1 MKRRPWKSFR
11 KGLCILQTVCLL
23 VMMVSPALAD
33 EPDSTN
39 PYYQSFSGGE
49 EDDSHS
55 AENTP
60 LGNLM
65 LLADFTDPEEYGELG
80 ALVLRFE
87 DKKGG
92 GSVKM
97 RTGVLSVEHQ
107 EGSGAVVLM
116 DDKSKLNLS
125 TGSINS
131 QGTGV
136 YTKMNE
142 SSTLDLTVEGDITA
156 EGTAVFINNKDES
169 DVKMEVDGGISA
181 GSGISVNSHKE
192 SNVGFKS
199 GSIEVDST
207 AIQAQLYDGSKAE
220 FKVNGGI
227 HAKSGWGILAQTD
240 GGSTEKDGG
249 SSVKVDVSGSV
260 KTEGGT
266 GLDLNLGG
274 FENDEPVCKADI
286 TIDGTLT
293 STEEAVY
300 VHNNVNGQVIINVGT
315 DKTIEN
321 AGRITSTKGDA
332 IFLNT
337 IAGSS
342 IKLTAGD
349 VYGAGNS
356 NNIRANAE
364 GGNSS
369 VTVKAGNVIG
379 SGPAVGVSATAGHA
393 DSTVKIDAD
402 DIVAGGYGVIVDT
415 DSRYDYGNVEDGSCY
430 SSGGTMTVNVKTI
443 KGGYGGISATA
454 DGGTLIVNSKT
465 VQAGDNGYGVSV
477 TTEGTDAEQ
486 GATVTVD
493 GTVTAGE
500 TGIFVGSSDEV
511 CRYLCYENGKDIQIN
526 PDDPHEN
533 WWEKM
538 RIDETGYFVL
548 VPVDTADGIEWEKYL
563 WYPKDHPQ
571 YADYSEEDIA
581 NYQEFDEA
589 FGWVDFYQ
597 VEITTKSAN
606 YAKVSTGAVKAG
618 LYGVQANNNGGDF
631 TIKVDGDVTVAGP
644 ESYVD
649 DWTGYTH
656 FNEAQGISAI
666 NTAGTT
672 SILINGGLSVSS
684 TIVETN
690 GDETTEEDETP
701 DEDDEEE
708 DARYYGDGVII
719 GNGAG
724 KIDITINGDVH
735 AEEGTAVSI
744 EKQYPWEGLDK
755 NNGEAVLN
763 IDGDVLAEHGIDAGI
778 SGDGDGCVAINISG
792 NLATSVTGI
801 SLGSNEFEEWTGDME
816 DEDDAAVGF
825 DPVFDNR
832 SGGGIDPA
840 PADRGPAVDILVQEV
855 ISGLTPIL
863 VANKETV
870 NRFNIT
876 TWAIVPN
883 ENNQITSDF
892 DDNSVESLEE
902 TIRYIIKTEDNKLGT
917 LVVTG
922 TGLET
927 KKTPSGD
934 TLLVAKQDTFLRVD
948 VQPAEGKELSNVV
961 IRNGV
966 DTRIELEKDEEG
978 YFIEVPWAGGVYL
991 SFTADSDDDE
1001 EEATYW
1007 FVDPQTSWTKGSGEP
1022 AVFTVKR
1029 SIDDENCIN
1038 YFDSLAFGG
1047 DVLVR
1052 DQDYTAVK
1060 GSTVLTISAE
1070 TLEKYEPGDYT
1081 VAPTFEKN
1089 KTIETTL
1096 TIKAAEETKPE
1107 EPEETKPEE
1116 PEETKPEEPE
1126 ETKPEVPEE
1135 TKPDEPEETKPE
1147 EPEETKPEEPEETK
1161 PEEPEETKPDEPEE
1175 TKPEEPEETKPDE
1188 PEETKP
1194 DEPEEPEPA
1203 PEEPDNPQQNQPTEQ
1218 TDGPNTSDTI
1228 VLPVLVALM
1237 ILSGAAAVG
1246 FLEWRQRVRR

>member
-33 EPDSTN
+33 EPDSTD

-60 LGNLM
+60 LGDLI
-65 LLADFTDPEEYGELG
+65 LPADYPFPEEYGKLG

-97 RTGVLSVEHQ
+97 KTGVLSVEHQ
-107 EGSGAVVLM
+107 GGSGAVVLM

-131 QGTGV
+131 QGAGV
-136 YTKMNE
+136 YAKLNE
-142 SSTLDLTVEGDITA
+142 SSTMDLV
-156 EGTAVFINNKDES
+156 
-169 DVKMEVDGGISA
+169 VDG
-181 GSGISVNSHKE
+181 
-192 SNVGFKS
+192 
-199 GSIEVDST
+199 D
-207 AIQAQLYDGSKAE
+207 
-220 FKVNGGI
+220 I
-227 HAKSGWGILAQTD
+227 HAKRGYGIAAQTD
-240 GGSTEKDGG
+240 KEST
-249 SSVKVDVSGSV
+249 VKVDVSGSV
-260 KTEGGT
+260 ITEGGR
-266 GLDLNLGG
+266 GLELVLGG
-274 FENDEPVCKADI
+274 FENDEPVCKADV
-286 TIDGTLT
+286 TIGGTLT

-300 VHNNVNGQVIINVGT
+300 VLNNVNGQATINVGT
-315 DKTIEN
+315 DETIEN

-332 IFLNT
+332 IFLKTN
-337 IAGSS
+337 AGSS
-342 IKLTAGD
+342 IELTAGD

-356 NNIRANAE
+356 SNIRAIAE
-364 GGNSS
+364 GDKSS
-369 VTVKAGNVIG
+369 VKMKVGNVTG
-379 SGPAVGVSATAGHA
+379 RGCANGVSATAGHA

-415 DSRYDYGNVEDGSCY
+415 PSYCDYGNVEDGSCY
-430 SSGGTMTVNVKTI
+430 SSGGTLTVNVKTVE
-443 KGGYGGISATA
+443 GGDGGISATA
-454 DGGTLIVNSKT
+454 DGGTLIVNSKA
-465 VQAGDNGYGVSV
+465 VQAGDNGYGVIV

-500 TGIFVGSSDEV
+500 TGISVGSSDEGY
-511 CRYLCYENGKDIQIN
+511 RELCYENGNDIQIN

-533 WWEKM
+533 WWEKT

-563 WYPKDHPQ
+563 WYPKDHPL
-571 YADYSEEDIA
+571 YKDYSEEDIA
-581 NYQEFDEA
+581 NYQEFDEV
-589 FGWVDFYQ
+589 FGWVEWEQ
-597 VEITTKSAN
+597 AIITTKSAN

-644 ESYVD
+644 ETYVD

-656 FNEAQGISAI
+656 FNKAQGISAI

-684 TIVETN
+684 TIVETDV
-690 GDETTEEDETP
+690 DETTEEDETP

-735 AEEGTAVSI
+735 AEEGTAVTI
-744 EKQYPWEGLDK
+744 KRKEYPFVGFDK

-763 IDGDVLAEHGIDAGI
+763 IDGDVLAEHGIDARI

-792 NLATSVTGI
+792 NLAASGI
-801 SLGSNEFEEWTGDME
+801 GIGLGSYEFEGWIDDME
-816 DEDDAAVGF
+816 DEDEDSYF
-825 DPVFDNR
+825 DPY

-840 PADRGPAVDILVQEV
+840 PADLAPAVDILVQEV
-855 ISGLTPIL
+855 ISGLTPIF

-870 NRFNIT
+870 DRFNIT

-892 DDNSVESLEE
+892 DGNSVESLEE

-991 SFTADSDDDE
+991 SFTADSDEEE

-1081 VAPTFEKN
+1081 VASTFEEN

-1116 PEETKPEEPE
+1116 PEETKPEE
-1126 ETKPEVPEE
+1126 PEE

-1194 DEPEEPEPA
+1194 DEPEPA
-1203 PEEPDNPQQNQPTEQ
+1203 PEEPDNPKQNQPTEQ

-1237 ILSGAAAVG
+1237 ILSGAAAVT